1 MYAYFLYNIQK
12 IERGIEMYISKVAV
26 RNFRNFNNVIF
37 KFKNGVNTL
46 IGENGSGKTNIFY
59 ALRLLLDDNLP
70 NKARKLQEDDFNRK
84 LKDEWKGHWIV
95 IQAEFDELNP
105 DEEAQ
110 SLAYHRIGT
119 VTQENKGAYIMY
131 FRPKRSIR
139 VELYNLSQ
147 QHPKDVNK
155 IKDRLSMITI
165 DDYETVFMCRGQA
178 DFASEYIYKKYVGD
192 FEQYIF
198 PNPEDEEQDQLGYN
212 STMFFSFSSSI
223 TCTFVKALR
232 DVVADLKHGRN
243 NPLLNLLKGTGKK
256 LNITQAGALVTKVI
270 DLNNDISQLD
280 EIRTVAKGISNTL
293 QGAVGRTYAPALD
306 IKSNLPEDIEDLLQ
320 SLMLWVNDITDLNYK
335 GKISELSLGGANL
348 IFLSLK
354 LLEYQL
360 KQSTDKIAHFL
371 FIEEPE
377 AHIHTHIQ
385 KTLFNN
391 LKNKNTQ
398 IIISTHSTHIS
409 SASQIS
415 TMNILCTEDKETKV
429 YQPYKGLDDKQIIRI
444 ERYLDA
450 IRSTILFA
458 KGVMLVE
465 GDAESIVIPILVKQ
479 VLGISLDEV
488 GISLINMSSTVF
500 DPIAKIFDAD
510 RIQRKCSIITDN
522 DLSIMPLPDDAK
534 SDTDIEKKCR
544 DSQEA
549 GIARKEKLDSEYTD
563 NDFVN
568 LFYAKHTFEVD
579 FLMSGNSKEVVC
591 ILDDIYSQE
600 ASKITSK
607 TKLESIN
614 VAIAGREILRLAEKK
629 GKGWLALILGGY
641 ISYKTNIPDYILK
654 AIAFAVSKR
663 LTNQIKIDIAK
674 YRIMQDE
681 TEKSVFGDI
690 DKGLLELMNDD
701 NRQEDFFNAYIEKY
715 PQDVLTK
722 LVNYCEGN

>member
-1 MYAYFLYNIQK
+1 
-12 IERGIEMYISKVAV
+12 MYISKVAV

-37 KFKNGVNTL
+37 RFKNEVNTL

-59 ALRLLLDDNLP
+59 ALRLLLDDSLP

-84 LKDEWKGHWIV
+84 LKDEWKGHWII

-110 SLAYHRIGT
+110 SLAYHRIGV

-139 VELYNLSQ
+139 DELYTLSQ
-147 QHPKDVNK
+147 QQPKDIQI
-155 IKDRLSMITI
+155 IKNRLSEITI

-178 DFASEYIYKKYVGD
+178 DFTNEWVYKKYVGD

-198 PNPEDEEQDQLGYN
+198 PNPEDEEQDQLGYI
-212 STMFFSFSSSI
+212 STMFFSLSSSI

-232 DVVADLKHGRN
+232 DVVTDLRNSRN
-243 NPLLNLLKGTGKK
+243 NPLLNLLKGTEHK
-256 LNITQAGALVTKVI
+256 LNIAQTGALITKVI

-280 EIRTVAKGISNTL
+280 EIRTIAKGISNTL
-293 QGAVGRTYAPALD
+293 EGAVGRTYAPSLD
-306 IKSNLPEDIEDLLQ
+306 IKSNLPEDIENLLQ
-320 SLMLWVNDITDLNYK
+320 SLMLWVNDTTDVNYK
-335 GKISELSLGGANL
+335 GKISDLSHGGANL

-360 KQSTDKIAHFL
+360 KQSTNKIAHFL

-391 LKNKNTQ
+391 IKNNNTQ

-409 SASQIS
+409 SVSQIS
-415 TMNILCTEDKETKV
+415 SMNILCTEDKETKV
-429 YQPYKGLDDKQIIRI
+429 YQPSNGLDSTQIIRI

-458 KGVMLVE
+458 KGVVLVE
-465 GDAESIVIPILVKQ
+465 GDAESIIIPILVKK

-500 DPIAKIFDAD
+500 DPIAKIFATD

-522 DLSIMPLPDDAK
+522 DLSIIPLENDATN
-534 SDTDIEKKCR
+534 DTDIEKKCR
-544 DSQEA
+544 ASQEA
-549 GIARKEKLDSEYTD
+549 GIARKEKLDLEYND
-563 NDFVN
+563 NNFVE

-579 FLMSGNSKEVVC
+579 FLMSGNSKEVVNV
-591 ILDDIYSQE
+591 LGEIYSQE
-600 ASKITSK
+600 ANKTTSK
-607 TKLESIN
+607 AKLESKD
-614 VAIAGREILRLAEKK
+614 VAIAGREILRLAEKQ
-629 GKGWLALILGGY
+629 GKGWLALILGEY
-641 ISYKTNIPDYILK
+641 ISHKTIIPDYILK
-654 AIAFAVSKR
+654 AIAFAISKR
-663 LTNQIKIDIAK
+663 LTNQIKVDIAK
-674 YRIMQDE
+674 YRIMQDK
-681 TEKSVFGDI
+681 TEKSVFGNI
-690 DKGLLELMNDD
+690 DQGLIELMNDD
-701 NRQEDFFNAYIEKY
+701 NRQNEFLTTYIEKY

-722 LVNYCEGN
+722 LVSYCEEN